1 MDYSATNHSLW
12 DIFVWLGAIAALM
25 LLANV
30 INRKV
35 KWVRQLLIPTAALA
49 GFLLLA
55 LRSTGIIRVPG
66 DLLEHITYHGIA
78 LGFIALSLKPGKQDT
93 GGAFAMK
100 SGALIVSTYLMQAI
114 LGLLISVLLAYTFMP
129 DLFKASGI
137 LLPMAYGQG
146 SGQANNVGS
155 TYEALGF
162 VGGRSFGLSLAATGY
177 LCACVLGVWY
187 TRKLIN
193 TPAKTGREVAVVSG
207 SITTEIFEEEGETPL
222 TESVDRLS
230 VQVALVLSCYLL
242 TYLVT
247 RMITDGLGAV
257 SPDLARMLSP
267 IIWGFNFITGSLV
280 AMLIRM
286 GIKTLRK
293 RGIMTRQY
301 QNSYLLTRISGLA
314 FDLMIVA
321 GIAAID
327 IGDMRDLWVPFLL
340 MAVLGGIATYC
351 FVRWLCRKLY
361 PGFVEESFVAM
372 YGMLVGTISSGIL
385 LLRQLDPEFRTRAAD
400 SLVVGS
406 GTAILFGA
414 PMLILI
420 GLAPQSPL
428 MTLLTIVIAG
438 VYLAF
443 LLWLMF
449 RIQAGK
455 RSTKA

>member
-1 MDYSATNHSLW
+1 MDYSAANHSLW
-12 DIFVWLGAIAALM
+12 GIFIWLGIIAI
-25 LLANV
+25 LLLSANV
-30 INRKV
+30 LNRKV
-35 KWVRQLLIPTAALA
+35 RFVRQLLIPTAALA
-49 GFLLLA
+49 GFLLLL
-55 LRSTGIIRVPG
+55 LRSTGLLRMPG
-66 DLLEHITYHGIA
+66 DLLEHITYHSIA
-78 LGFIALSLKPGKQDT
+78 IGFIALSLKPGKQDT

-100 SGALIVSTYLMQAI
+100 SGALIVATYLMQAI
-114 LGLLISVLLAYTFMP
+114 LGLMISLLLAYTFMP

-177 LCACVLGVWY
+177 LCACVVGVWY
-187 TRKLIN
+187 TRRLLRAPGQKM
-193 TPAKTGREVAVVSG
+193 PDVQVVSG
-207 SITTEIFEEEGETPL
+207 SVTTEIFEEEGEMPL

-230 VQVALVLSCYLL
+230 MQVALVLACYLL

-247 RMITDGLGAV
+247 RLLTDALGAV
-257 SPDLARMLSP
+257 SPGLGKMLQP
-267 IIWGFNFITGSLV
+267 ILWGFNFITGSIIAILV
-280 AMLIRM
+280 RT
-286 GIKTLRK
+286 GINTLRS

-327 IGDMRDLWVPFLL
+327 IADLRNLWVPFLL
-340 MAVLGGIATYC
+340 MAVLGGIATYY

-372 YGMLVGTISSGIL
+372 YGMLTGTISSGIL
-385 LLRQLDPEFRTRAAD
+385 LLRQLDPEFHTPAAD

-414 PMLILI
+414 PLLVLIAI
-420 GLAPQSPL
+420 APQSPL
-428 MTLLTIVIAG
+428 MTLLTMAVASL
-438 VYLAF
+438 YLAF

-449 RIQAGK
+449 RIQLGK
-455 RSTKA
+455 KKA

>member
-1 MDYSATNHSLW
+1 MDYSAANHSLW
-12 DIFVWLGAIAALM
+12 DIFVWLGVIAGLL

-35 KWVRQLLIPTAALA
+35 KLVRQLLIPTAALA

-55 LRSTGIIRVPG
+55 LRSTGLLRVPG

-100 SGALIVSTYLMQAI
+100 SGALIVSTYLLQAI
-114 LGLLISVLLAYTFMP
+114 LGLIVSMLLAYTFMP

-137 LLPMAYGQG
+137 LLPMAFGQG

-162 VGGRSFGLSLAATGY
+162 IGGRSFGLSLAAVGY
-177 LCACVLGVWY
+177 LCACVVGVWY

-193 TPAKTGREVAVVSG
+193 TPAKTGHELKVVSG
-207 SITTEIFEEEGETPL
+207 SITTETFEDAGETPL

-230 VQVALVLSCYLL
+230 MQVALVLASYLL

-247 RMITDGLGAV
+247 RLLTDGLGAAV
-257 SPDLARMLSP
+257 PGLARMLSP
-267 IIWGFNFITGSLV
+267 IIWGFNFITGSIV
-280 AMLIRM
+280 AMLLRM
-286 GIKTLRK
+286 GIKVLRN

-327 IGDMRDLWVPFLL
+327 IADMRNLWAPFLL
-340 MAVLGGIATYC
+340 MVGLGGISTY
-351 FVRWLCRKLY
+351 FFLRRLCRKLY

-372 YGMLVGTISSGIL
+372 YGMLTGTISSGIL

-414 PMLILI
+414 PMLVLI

-428 MTLLTIVIAG
+428 MTLLTIIIAA

-455 RSTKA
+455 QKDRQ